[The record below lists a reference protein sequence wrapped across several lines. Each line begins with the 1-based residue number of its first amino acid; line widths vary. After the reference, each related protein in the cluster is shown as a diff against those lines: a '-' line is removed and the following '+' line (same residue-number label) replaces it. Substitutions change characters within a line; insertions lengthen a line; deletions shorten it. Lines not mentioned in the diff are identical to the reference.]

1 MTKRHW
7 LDLRDSGIGKF
18 VGKSSYDQLLE
29 IMAVTGGLAK
39 KAFSIYLHKS
49 VPIKTCPYVS
59 TYQLTT
65 NVALHLNPDRS
76 SV

>member
-1 MTKRHW
+1 MYARDQIRPADVMMARLAMTKRHW

-49 VPIKTCPYVS
+49 VPIKTCP
-59 TYQLTT
+59 
-65 NVALHLNPDRS
+65 
-76 SV
+76 